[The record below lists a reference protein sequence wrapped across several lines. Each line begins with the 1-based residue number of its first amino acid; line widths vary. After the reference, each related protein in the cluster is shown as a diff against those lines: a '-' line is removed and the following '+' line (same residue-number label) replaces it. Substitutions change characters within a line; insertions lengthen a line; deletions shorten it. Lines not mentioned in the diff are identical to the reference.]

1 MNSRAASTRP
11 MLAVNSGSSTTK
23 LAVFD
28 VQGPA
33 VELVLRA
40 RLSHG
45 PGGPVFEAWDAERV
59 ALRAPA
65 RVSAEGVGPAFLD
78 LLAWIESQID
88 APLSAVGH
96 RIVHGGPQFRSPVIL
111 TPGIAEALQAL
122 APLAPLHQ
130 LPSLSVALTIAEA
143 RPHLPQALAFDT
155 AFHHGHDPVVDRLGL
170 PHQFEAQGLRR
181 FGFHGLS
188 YEYLAGRLRELD
200 PSVAGG
206 RVIAAHLGSGA
217 SLCALHGGR
226 SIDTTMGVTPLDG
239 LLMGTRCGAIDPGV
253 ILYLLEMKGLDAS
266 QLSDL
271 LYEESGLLGVS
282 GLSADMRVL
291 LQSHEASAREA
302 IELFVFRVAREAAAL
317 AGTLGGLDA
326 IVFTAG
332 IGENCTEVRAA
343 ICERLAWLGV
353 QLDDA
358 ANRRGDV
365 RISARGS
372 GVAVWVVPT
381 DEEQM
386 IAIHT
391 REAMTLAPS
400 GAVEG
405 GKAWL
410 ETPT

>member
-1 MNSRAASTRP
+1 MSPPADRIRHL
-11 MLAVNSGSSTTK
+11 LAVNCGSSTTK

-33 VELVLRA
+33 VEPVLRA
-40 RLSHG
+40 RVGLG
-45 PGGPVFEAWDAERV
+45 PRGPVIEAWDAEGK
-59 ALRAPA
+59 ALPAPA
-65 RVSAEGVGPAFLD
+65 KAPTEGVGPALLD
-78 LLAWIESQID
+78 LLGWIERQID
-88 APLSAVGH
+88 ASIDAVGH
-96 RIVHGGPQFRSPVIL
+96 RVVHGGPQFRQPVIF
-111 TPGIAEALQAL
+111 TPEIGRALQAL

-130 LPSLSVALTIAEA
+130 LPVLSLILAIAEA
-143 RPHLPQALAFDT
+143 RPNLPQALAFDT

-170 PHQFEAQGLRR
+170 PREFEAQGLRR

-188 YEYLAGRLRELD
+188 YEYLAGRLRALD

-217 SLCALHGGR
+217 SLCALLGGR
-226 SIDTTMGVTPLDG
+226 SVDTTMGVTPLDG
-239 LLMGTRCGAIDPGV
+239 LLMGTRCGSLDPGV
-253 ILYLLEMKGLDAS
+253 ILYLQMQGLDGA
-266 QLSDL
+266 QLRDL
-271 LYEESGLLGVS
+271 LYQKSGLLGVS

-291 LQSHEASAREA
+291 LQSPAASAREA

-317 AGTLGGLDA
+317 AGTLGGLDG

-332 IGENCTEVRAA
+332 IGENCPQVRAA

-358 ANRRGDV
+358 ANRRGDA
-365 RISARGS
+365 RISLPGS
-372 GVAVWVVPT
+372 GVAVWVIPT

-391 REAMTLAPS
+391 REAMAP
-400 GAVEG
+400 GPPG
-405 GKAWL
+405 GVQNGPPAL
-410 ETPT
+410 ETPR

>member
-1 MNSRAASTRP
+1 MSTRADSTRQL
-11 MLAVNSGSSTTK
+11 LAVNSGSSTTK

-28 VQGPA
+28 AQGSA
-33 VELVLRA
+33 VERVLRA

-45 PGGPVFEAWDAERV
+45 PGGSVFEAWDAKGL
-59 ALRAPA
+59 ALQAPA
-65 RVSAEGVGPAFLD
+65 LAPAAILGPALLD
-78 LLAWIESQID
+78 LLSWIERQID
-88 APLSAVGH
+88 APIDAVGH
-96 RIVHGGPQFRSPVIL
+96 RIVHGGPQFRRPVIL
-111 TPGIAEALQAL
+111 TPDIAKALQGL

-130 LPSLSVALTIAEA
+130 LPALTLALAIAEA
-143 RPHLPQALAFDT
+143 RPKLPQVLAFDT

-170 PHQFEAQGLRR
+170 PREFEAQGLRR

-226 SIDTTMGVTPLDG
+226 SVDTTMGATPLDG
-239 LLMGTRCGAIDPGV
+239 LLMGTRCGSLDPGV
-253 ILYLLEMKGLDAS
+253 ILYLLQMQGLDGS
-266 QLSDL
+266 KLRDL

-282 GLSADMRVL
+282 GLSPDMRVL
-291 LQSHEASAREA
+291 LQSHEGSARDA

-317 AGTLGGLDA
+317 AGTLGGLDG

-332 IGENCTEVRAA
+332 IGENCPGVRAA

-358 ANRRGDV
+358 ANRRGDA
-365 RISARGS
+365 RISTPGS
-372 GVAVWVVPT
+372 GVAVWVIPT

-391 REAMTLAPS
+391 RAAMTPELP
-400 GAVEG
+400 GA
-405 GKAWL
+405 AQL

>member
-1 MNSRAASTRP
+1 MSPRADRTRNL
-11 MLAVNSGSSTTK
+11 LAVNGGSSTTK

-33 VELVLRA
+33 VAPVLRA
-40 RLSHG
+40 RVGRG
-45 PGGPVFEAWDAERV
+45 PRGSVFEAWDAEGT
-59 ALRAPA
+59 ALPAPDKA
-65 RVSAEGVGPAFLD
+65 PTEGVGPAFLD
-78 LLAWIESQID
+78 LLGWIESQID
-88 APLSAVGH
+88 APIDVVGH
-96 RIVHGGPQFRSPVIL
+96 RVVHGGPQFRQPMFY
-111 TPGIAEALQAL
+111 TPEIGEALQAL

-130 LPSLSVALTIAEA
+130 LSALNLIDAIAEA
-143 RPHLPQALAFDT
+143 RPNLPQALAFDT

-170 PHQFEAQGLRR
+170 PREFEAHGLRR

-188 YEYLAGRLRELD
+188 YEYLANRLAALH
-200 PSVAGG
+200 PAVAGG

-217 SLCALHGGR
+217 SLCALLGGR
-226 SIDTTMGVTPLDG
+226 SVDTTMGVTPLDG
-239 LLMGTRCGAIDPGV
+239 LLMGTRCGSLDPGV
-253 ILYLLEMKGLDAS
+253 ILYLQTQGLDGA

-271 LYEESGLLGVS
+271 LYQKSGLLGVS

-291 LQSHEASAREA
+291 LESPEVSAREA

-317 AGTLGGLDA
+317 AGTLGGLDG

-332 IGENCTEVRAA
+332 IGENCPLVRAA

-358 ANRRGDV
+358 ANRRGDAK
-365 RISARGS
+365 ISLPGS
-372 GVAVWVVPT
+372 GVAVWVIPT

-391 REAMTLAPS
+391 REAMAP
-400 GAVEG
+400 GPPGRAQNDQP
-405 GKAWL
+405 AL
-410 ETPT
+410 ETSR